1 MQGWEEVSTLALV
14 QLTQQFLVF
23 LRFKVNPEETGD
35 LILQVRR
42 KTPFFVQAKLH
53 RYCRT
58 FTALPFDIIIAKFL
72 SRNWLLDH
80 LSPNIHIQILQT
92 DLYTFP

>member
-1 MQGWEEVSTLALV
+1 MWGWEEVSTLALV

-53 RYCRT
+53 R
-58 FTALPFDIIIAKFL
+58 
-72 SRNWLLDH
+72 
-80 LSPNIHIQILQT
+80 
-92 DLYTFP
+92 